1 MTLHKFFV
9 ERIEE
14 KNETYLYDLITLL
27 ILMDLCL
34 KSQKKMENETLL

>member
-1 MTLHKFFV
+1 MTWHKFFV